1 MALSNKITNLM
12 NELYDVCH
20 YDGTQLFCC
29 AIDKKDGSELD
40 VTASDSTALM
50 VMLAILAK
58 YISEADGTTPVAAAK
73 RAIKVAKKC
82 GMYNYLENREEQ
94 K

>member
-12 NELYDVCH
+12 NELYEACH

-40 VTASDSTALM
+40 VTASDTNALM
-50 VMLAILAK
+50 VMIAILAK
-58 YISEADGTTPVAAAK
+58 YISEEDGISPMKAAK
-73 RAIKVAKKC
+73 RSVKIAKMC
-82 GMYNYLENREEQ
+82 GMFDHATQEVGDE
-94 K
+94 